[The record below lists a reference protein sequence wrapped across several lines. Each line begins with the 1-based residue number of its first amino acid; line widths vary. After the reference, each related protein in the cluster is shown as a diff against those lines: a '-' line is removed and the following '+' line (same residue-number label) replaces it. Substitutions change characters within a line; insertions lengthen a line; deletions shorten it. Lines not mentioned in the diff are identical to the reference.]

1 MNGHPPAPP
10 AKPAR
15 LPVAPVTR
23 APPSSQPH
31 TQPPAGTDTPPPPIP
46 DSVVRWLFDVIQ
58 PLYTAD
64 PRATFHDTMVALT
77 HWRSL
82 RPRTR
87 VHTAAAGTSQL
98 LLCLWGEL
106 GGVPVQLWVPAAYPR
121 QPPTV
126 YVDLEAVAQ
135 GTAGTP
141 RRRLLPSDTV
151 AGDGEVHWQQGP
163 WDPERCN
170 IAQVVAAVEQLAP
183 GLLAPVAAQ
192 PMGSGRG
199 GVTSP
204 TPTLETTAPPLPPKP
219 TGERPPMPLPVRP
232 PQPIAR
238 ASPATAPTTSTSPAP
253 DLLSLDAAPDAA
265 HSALLADL
273 HTALASLAT
282 EDAARLAAEDTAN
295 TQRYTDVANQFRANL
310 AHQQAGV
317 RHTAEQA
324 RQQRAQL
331 TAALAA
337 LERFEQERLRGGS
350 PPSPASVVG
359 TANDTLYA
367 LVSLDAALSDAVQLC
382 SRLLDGGA
390 LPVDQFVRQTRLLAT
405 RQFQV
410 RDALARASVSA

>member
-1 MNGHPPAPP
+1 
-10 AKPAR
+10 
-15 LPVAPVTR
+15 
-23 APPSSQPH
+23 
-31 TQPPAGTDTPPPPIP
+31 
-46 DSVVRWLFDVIQ
+46 
-58 PLYTAD
+58 
-64 PRATFHDTMVALT
+64 
-77 HWRSL
+77 
-82 RPRTR
+82 
-87 VHTAAAGTSQL
+87 
-98 LLCLWGEL
+98 
-106 GGVPVQLWVPAAYPR
+106 
-121 QPPTV
+121 
-126 YVDLEAVAQ
+126 
-135 GTAGTP
+135 
-141 RRRLLPSDTV
+141 
-151 AGDGEVHWQQGP
+151 
-163 WDPERCN
+163 
-170 IAQVVAAVEQLAP
+170 
-183 GLLAPVAAQ
+183 
-192 PMGSGRG
+192 
-199 GVTSP
+199 
-204 TPTLETTAPPLPPKP
+204 
-219 TGERPPMPLPVRP
+219 MPLPVRP

-238 ASPATAPTTSTSPAP
+238 ASPATAHTTSASPAP

-265 HSALLADL
+265 HTALLADL
-273 HTALASLAT
+273 HTTLASLAT

-350 PPSPASVVG
+350 PHDLPSPATVVG

>member
-1 MNGHPPAPP
+1 
-10 AKPAR
+10 
-15 LPVAPVTR
+15 
-23 APPSSQPH
+23 
-31 TQPPAGTDTPPPPIP
+31 
-46 DSVVRWLFDVIQ
+46 
-58 PLYTAD
+58 
-64 PRATFHDTMVALT
+64 
-77 HWRSL
+77 
-82 RPRTR
+82 
-87 VHTAAAGTSQL
+87 
-98 LLCLWGEL
+98 
-106 GGVPVQLWVPAAYPR
+106 
-121 QPPTV
+121 
-126 YVDLEAVAQ
+126 
-135 GTAGTP
+135 
-141 RRRLLPSDTV
+141 
-151 AGDGEVHWQQGP
+151 
-163 WDPERCN
+163 
-170 IAQVVAAVEQLAP
+170 
-183 GLLAPVAAQ
+183 
-192 PMGSGRG
+192 
-199 GVTSP
+199 
-204 TPTLETTAPPLPPKP
+204 
-219 TGERPPMPLPVRP
+219 MPLPVRP

-238 ASPATAPTTSTSPAP
+238 ASPATAPTTSASPAP

-265 HSALLADL
+265 HTALLADL
-273 HTALASLAT
+273 HTTLASLAT

-337 LERFEQERLRGGS
+337 LERFEQDRLRGDS
-350 PPSPASVVG
+350 PPGPAPSPATVVG

>member
-23 APPSSQPH
+23 APAQPH
-31 TQPPAGTDTPPPPIP
+31 TQLPHTLPPAGTDTPPPPIP

-170 IAQVVAAVEQLAP
+170 IAQAVAAVEQLAP

-192 PMGSGRG
+192 PTGSAAS
-199 GVTSP
+199 SP
-204 TPTLETTAPPLPPKP
+204 AAVSTAPPLPPKP
-219 TGERPPMPLPVRP
+219 TGERPPMPLP
-232 PQPIAR
+232 
-238 ASPATAPTTSTSPAP
+238 PATRAPTTAPAP
-253 DLLSLDAAPDAA
+253 PAPADLLSLDAAPDAA
-265 HSALLADL
+265 HTALVADL
-273 HTALASLAT
+273 HTTLSTLST

-337 LERFEQERLRGGS
+337 LERFEQERLRGDS
-350 PPSPASVVG
+350 PPSPATVVG